1 MLAVHCALLAAL
13 LAAPG
18 AALALGDC
26 PALEVASDVLTSLPG
41 NNVTLTCPGDN
52 ATEPEDNA
60 TVHWVLRNP
69 GVGSHHSRWAG
80 VGRRLLLRSVQ
91 LNDSGN
97 YTCYRAGHPAGS
109 VHLLVDVPPEEPQ
122 LLSCLRRNPINKVV
136 CEWDPGSPPSPTT
149 KAVLLV
155 KKFYYS
161 PVKEFRVPC
170 QYSQESQKFSCQ
182 LVVPEGDNS
191 FHIVSLCVA
200 SSVGSKSSSI
210 HSFEGYGF
218 LQPDPPAN
226 ITVHAVAGRPR
237 WLKVA
242 WRDPYSWNTTYYRLQ
257 FELRY
262 RAERSKT
269 FTTRMMKDLQY
280 DCVIHD
286 AWAGMS
292 HVVQLRAQEE
302 FQQGSWSEWSPEV
315 KGIPWIESR
324 SPPAQPKVSTTQAPT
339 TTTNEDDNI
348 LPGDSANATSLPV
361 QDSSSAPLPTFL
373 VAGGILVFGSLLCV
387 GIVLRL
393 KKTWQLKSL
402 KEGKTSTHPP
412 YSLGQLVPER
422 PNPTPVLVPL
432 ISPPVSPSSLES
444 DNTLNHSRPDARD
457 PRSPYDISNRDY
469 FFPR

>member
-1 MLAVHCALLAAL
+1 MGPKKPPSQRYTVPVSLCGSGGRLSQ
-13 LAAPG
+13 
-18 AALALGDC
+18 
-26 PALEVASDVLTSLPG
+26 EVASDVVTSLPG
-41 NNVTLTCPGDN
+41 ISVTLTCPGG
-52 ATEPEDNA
+52 EPEDNA

-69 GVGSHHSRWAG
+69 VVGSHNNTWAG

-91 LNDSGN
+91 LSDSGN
-97 YTCYRAGHPAGS
+97 YTCYQAGHPAGS

-122 LLSCLRRNPINKVV
+122 VSCLRRSPLSRVV
-136 CEWDPGSPPSPTT
+136 CDWRPRSPPSPTT

-161 PVKEFRVPC
+161 PVEEFLVPC

-182 LVVPEGDNS
+182 LKVPEGDNS

-200 SSVGSKSSSI
+200 SSVGSKSSRA
-210 HSFEGYGF
+210 HTFEGYGV

-226 ITVHAVAGRPR
+226 ITVKAVAGRPR
-237 WLKVA
+237 WLNVT
-242 WRDPYSWNTTYYRLQ
+242 WRDPYSWNTSFYRLR

-280 DCVIHD
+280 QCVIHD
-286 AWAGMS
+286 AWIGMN

-302 FQQGSWSEWSPEV
+302 FQQGSWSQWSPEV
-315 KGIPWIESR
+315 KGIPWIESS
-324 SPPAQPKVSTTQAPT
+324 SPPAQAKVSTCTQAPT
-339 TTTNEDDNI
+339 ITNEEDNI

-373 VAGGILVFGSLLCV
+373 VAGGSLAFGTLLCI

-393 KKTWQLKSL
+393 KKTLQLQAL
-402 KEGKTSTHPP
+402 KEGKTSMHPQ

-422 PNPTPVLVPL
+422 PKPTPVLVPL
-432 ISPPVSPSSLES
+432 ISPPVSPSSLGS
-444 DNTLNHSRPDARD
+444 DNTLNQSRADARD